1 MRLPDP
7 QRSYAVL
14 IGASAYRSAQL
25 ADLPAVR
32 NNLYDLAAVLTDP
45 ALGGL
50 PVSRCV
56 VLPDPADARTVYRA
70 LRQYA
75 AAAQDTLLVYFA
87 GHGLTGPR
95 NELYLSLTDTEPE
108 ELKVSAL
115 AFDLIR
121 DVLTD
126 CAADNRVV
134 ILDCCFSGRAI
145 QDMGSSDDT
154 FLGQVGVEGTYVL
167 TSAAASAV
175 ALAPTGATHTSFT
188 GELLRLL
195 RTGVSGGPDFL
206 TFGEIYRRLLYSTTT
221 RGLPT
226 PKQRGTGTVH
236 LLALT
241 RNPAAIRPSQTIPT
255 GWPQYQEPPEPGQG
269 HQRPGNDRLSPQRQ
283 HDQQTMQRRAT
294 LRSPKRLRGGNG
306 RRSQRMVFPTATVVV
321 IAAVIAGTLLLNKDH
336 KTLTDASK
344 GGKVTTSVSPS
355 ENAHG
360 LEGAKPLIK
369 GWKTVVNAKYGTAFD
384 VPPGWDV
391 DDPDISAGFA
401 SDSEPDKPLV
411 LMAAPAWYKEKWC
424 TDGSGKDGD
433 VETTAL
439 ASTGTKGLQGAK
451 DTESAAQETANSWAY
466 AAYAQNQGVAQDHPA
481 TKFTTAWGL
490 EGHWGKS
497 TVTGIAKKR
506 KCDHNGYAM
515 AFVFKNAKGVFT
527 AWVLHSATNVKG
539 EIPDATAKMIMST
552 VRLTTPSQSSR

>member
-25 ADLPAVR
+25 ADLPAVH

-50 PVSRCV
+50 PAGRCV
-56 VLPDPADARTVYRA
+56 VLPNPADARTVYRA

-126 CAADNRVV
+126 CGADNRVV

-145 QDMGSSDDT
+145 QDMGSSNET

-167 TSAAASAV
+167 ASAAASAV

-188 GELLRLL
+188 GELLGLL
-195 RTGVSGGPDFL
+195 RAGVSGGPDFL
-206 TFGEIYRRLLYSTTT
+206 TFDEIYRRLLYSTTT
-221 RGLPT
+221 RGLPM
-226 PKQRGTGTVH
+226 PRYRGTGTVQF
-236 LLALT
+236 LALT
-241 RNPAAIRPSQTIPT
+241 RNPAAIRPSQTTPT
-255 GWPQYQEPPEPGQG
+255 GWPQYREPPEPGQG
-269 HQRPGNDRLSPQRQ
+269 YQQPGNDRPGPQHH
-283 HDQQTMQRRAT
+283 HDQQTLQRRGPF
-294 LRSPKRLRGGNG
+294 RNSKRLRGGNG
-306 RRSQRMVFPTATVVV
+306 RRRQWMVFPTATVVV
-321 IAAVIAGTLLLNKDH
+321 VAAVIAGALLLNRDN
-336 KTLTDASK
+336 KTPTDASK
-344 GGKVTTSVSPS
+344 GGRASASVSPS
-355 ENAHG
+355 ENPHG
-360 LEGAKPLIK
+360 PEREKPLFK

-391 DDPDISAGFA
+391 DDPDIYAGFT
-401 SDSEPDKPLV
+401 SDPEPDKPLV
-411 LMAAPAWYKEKWC
+411 LMGAPAWYKEKWC
-424 TDGSGKDGD
+424 TDDSGKDGE

-439 ASTGTKGLQGAK
+439 ASTGTKSLQGAK
-451 DTESAAQETANSWAY
+451 DTESAAQETAKSWAY
-466 AAYAQNQGVAQDHPA
+466 AAYAQNQAKGVAQDHLA

-515 AFVFKNAKGVFT
+515 AFVFKNAKGDFT

-539 EIPDATAKMIMST
+539 EIPDATAKMITST
-552 VRLTTPSQSSR
+552 VRLTAPSQ